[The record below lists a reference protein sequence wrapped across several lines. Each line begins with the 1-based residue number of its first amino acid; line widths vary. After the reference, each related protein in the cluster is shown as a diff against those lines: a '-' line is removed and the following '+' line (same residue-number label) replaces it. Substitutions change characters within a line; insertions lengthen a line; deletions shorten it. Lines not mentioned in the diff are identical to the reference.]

1 MYDAPDG
8 QVAPPA
14 APMPNSGSCRVLVV
28 DDQRS
33 TRLALTLVLK
43 QAGYTVL
50 EADSAKSG
58 LKVFREERPDV
69 VLLDIEMPEQ
79 NGYWAARHMRES
91 EVGNWTPI
99 VFVSGMSMEL
109 NLWQGVEA
117 GGDDYLVKPV
127 PPVVLLAK
135 MRGIQRQIE
144 MRRRWEFATQ
154 ELRKAN
160 AALSHLSETDGLTGL
175 FNRRG
180 LDRHIDAAINQFRAK
195 RTPLTLLL
203 CDVDHF
209 KLFNDT
215 LGHQAGDECL
225 MVLGEV
231 FRSSCQREG
240 QLAGR
245 YGGEE
250 FALVLS
256 DTSKSGAMTF
266 ARALM
271 NLIKAQALPHPKSST
286 GNLVTISGG
295 ITTCLPDGST
305 TAQGLIHR
313 ADEALYVAKGRGRNR
328 FFSYEMQADTLQR

>member
-1 MYDAPDG
+1 MNTL
-8 QVAPPA
+8 
-14 APMPNSGSCRVLVV
+14 PNSEGCRVLVV

-50 EADSAKSG
+50 EADAATSALDMFK
-58 LKVFREERPDV
+58 RERPDV
-69 VLLDIEMPEQ
+69 VLLDIEMPEHD
-79 NGYWAARHMRES
+79 GYWVARRIREC
-91 EVGNWTPI
+91 EVGSWAPI

-135 MRGIQRQIE
+135 MRSIQRQIE
-144 MRRRWEFATQ
+144 MRRQWLFALQ
-154 ELRKAN
+154 ELRHAN
-160 AALSHLSETDGLTGL
+160 ATLSHLSETDGLTGL
-175 FNRRG
+175 LNRRG
-180 LDRHIDAAINQFRAK
+180 LDRQIEAAIHQAHQRRK
-195 RTPLTLLL
+195 PLTLLL

-209 KLFNDT
+209 KLYNDT

-225 MVLGEV
+225 MAMGGV

-240 QLAGR
+240 QYAGR

-256 DTSKSGAMTF
+256 DTPKSGAMTF

-271 NLIKAQALPHPKSST
+271 NLLAAQRLPHPKSST
-286 GNLVTISGG
+286 GAWVTISGG
-295 ITTCLPDGST
+295 ITTCIPDEHT

-328 FFSYEMQADTLQR
+328 FFSYEMQLDTLQK

>member
-1 MYDAPDG
+1 MISL
-8 QVAPPA
+8 
-14 APMPNSGSCRVLVV
+14 PNSDGCRVLVV

-33 TRLALTLVLK
+33 TRLALTMVLK

-50 EADSAKSG
+50 EADSATAA
-58 LKVFREERPDV
+58 LEVFQRERPDV
-69 VLLDIEMPEQ
+69 VLLDIEMPQ
-79 NGYWAARHMRES
+79 HDGYWAASRIREN

-109 NLWQGVEA
+109 NLWRGVEA

-135 MRGIQRQIE
+135 MRSIQRQIE
-144 MRRRWEFATQ
+144 MRRQWLFALQ
-154 ELRKAN
+154 ELRHAN
-160 AALSHLSETDGLTGL
+160 ATLSHLSETDGLTGL
-175 FNRRG
+175 LNRRG
-180 LDRHIDAAINQFRAK
+180 LDRHIEAAIHQAHQRRK
-195 RTPLTLLL
+195 PLTLLL

-209 KLFNDT
+209 KLYNDT
-215 LGHQAGDECL
+215 LGHQAGDDCL
-225 MVLGEV
+225 SAIGEV

-240 QLAGR
+240 QHAGR

-256 DTSKSGAMTF
+256 DTPKSGAMTF

-271 NLIKAQALPHPKSST
+271 NLLAAQRLPHPKSST
-286 GNLVTISGG
+286 GDWVTVSGG
-295 ITTCLPDGST
+295 ITTCIPDEHTS
-305 TAQGLIHR
+305 AQGLIQR

-328 FFSYEMQADTLQR
+328 FFSYEMRLDTLQK

>member
-1 MYDAPDG
+1 MT
-8 QVAPPA
+8 VL
-14 APMPNSGSCRVLVV
+14 PNSDGCRVLVV

-33 TRLALTLVLK
+33 TRLAITLVLK
-43 QAGYTVL
+43 QAGYQVL
-50 EADSAKSG
+50 EAGSAVDA
-58 LKVFREERPDV
+58 LVFFERERPDV
-69 VLLDIEMPEQ
+69 VLMDIEMPEHD
-79 NGYWAARHMRES
+79 GYWAARQMRER
-91 EVGNWTPI
+91 EAGNWTPI

-135 MRGIQRQIE
+135 MRSIQRQLA
-144 MRRRWEFATQ
+144 MRRQWLHALQ
-154 ELRKAN
+154 ELRQAN

-175 FNRRG
+175 LNRRG
-180 LDRHIDAAINQFRAK
+180 LDQKIEFAIEHARRQHK
-195 RTPLTLLL
+195 PLTLLL

-209 KLFNDT
+209 KLYNDT

-225 MVLGEV
+225 MAIGEV
-231 FRSSCQREG
+231 FRVSCQLPG
-240 QLAGR
+240 QHAGR

-271 NLIKAQALPHPKSST
+271 NLLRVQRLPHPKSST
-286 GNLVTISGG
+286 GSLVTISGG
-295 ITTCLPDGST
+295 ITTCIPDAFT
-305 TAQGLIHR
+305 TAQGLLQR

-328 FFSYEMQADTLQR
+328 FFSYEMQLDTLER

>member
-1 MYDAPDG
+1 MNSL
-8 QVAPPA
+8 
-14 APMPNSGSCRVLVV
+14 PNSDGCRVLVV

-33 TRLALTLVLK
+33 TRLALTMVLK

-50 EADSAKSG
+50 EADSATAA
-58 LKVFREERPDV
+58 LAVFQRERPDV
-69 VLLDIEMPEQ
+69 VLLDIEMPQ
-79 NGYWAARHMRES
+79 HDGYWAASRIREN

-109 NLWQGVEA
+109 NLWRGVEA

-135 MRGIQRQIE
+135 MRSIQRQIE
-144 MRRRWEFATQ
+144 MRRQWLFALQ
-154 ELRKAN
+154 ELRHAN
-160 AALSHLSETDGLTGL
+160 ATLSHLSETDGLTGL
-175 FNRRG
+175 LNRRG
-180 LDRHIDAAINQFRAK
+180 LDRHIEAAIHQAHQRRK
-195 RTPLTLLL
+195 PLTLLL

-209 KLFNDT
+209 KLYNDS

-225 MVLGEV
+225 SAIGEV

-240 QLAGR
+240 QHAGR

-250 FALVLS
+250 FALLLS
-256 DTSKSGAMTF
+256 DTPKSGAMTF

-271 NLIKAQALPHPKSST
+271 NLLAAQRLPHPKSST
-286 GNLVTISGG
+286 GDWVTISGG
-295 ITTCLPDGST
+295 ITTCIPDERTS
-305 TAQGLIHR
+305 AQGLIQR

-328 FFSYEMQADTLQR
+328 FFSYEMQLDTLQK

>member
-1 MYDAPDG
+1 MISL
-8 QVAPPA
+8 
-14 APMPNSGSCRVLVV
+14 PNSDGCRVLVV

-33 TRLALTLVLK
+33 TRLALTMVLK

-50 EADSAKSG
+50 EADSATSA
-58 LKVFREERPDV
+58 LEVFQRERPDV
-69 VLLDIEMPEQ
+69 VMLDIEMPQ
-79 NGYWAARHMRES
+79 HDGYWAASRIREN

-109 NLWQGVEA
+109 NLWRGVEA

-135 MRGIQRQIE
+135 MRSIQRQIE
-144 MRRRWEFATQ
+144 MRRQWLFALQ
-154 ELRKAN
+154 ELRHAN
-160 AALSHLSETDGLTGL
+160 ATLSHLSETDGLTGL
-175 FNRRG
+175 LNRRG
-180 LDRHIDAAINQFRAK
+180 LDRHIEAAIHQAHQRRK
-195 RTPLTLLL
+195 PLTLLL

-209 KLFNDT
+209 KLYNDT
-215 LGHQAGDECL
+215 LGHQAGDDCL
-225 MVLGEV
+225 SAIGDV

-240 QLAGR
+240 QHAGR

-256 DTSKSGAMTF
+256 DTPKSGAMTF

-271 NLIKAQALPHPKSST
+271 NLLAAQRLPHPKSST
-286 GNLVTISGG
+286 GDWVTISGG
-295 ITTCLPDGST
+295 ITTCIPDEHTS
-305 TAQGLIHR
+305 AQGLIQR

-328 FFSYEMQADTLQR
+328 FFSYEMRLDTLQK